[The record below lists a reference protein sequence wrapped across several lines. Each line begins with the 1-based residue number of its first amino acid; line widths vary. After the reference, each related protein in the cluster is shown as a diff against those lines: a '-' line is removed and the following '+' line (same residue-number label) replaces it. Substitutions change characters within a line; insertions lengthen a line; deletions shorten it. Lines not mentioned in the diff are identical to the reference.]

1 MVQQPES
8 DDEATIETPRF
19 EPVPLP
25 DDEFKDQLAQ
35 VIPHLRAFGRSLSG
49 SRDLA
54 DDLVQETLLKAWA
67 ARKRFQAGTNMRAWT
82 FIILRNLFLSQ
93 MRRARFKGEWDEI
106 TASKLL
112 AAPASQDRHVELGDM
127 QRALLHLPQ
136 PQREA
141 LILVGAGGFA
151 YEEAA
156 EICGCAVG
164 TIKSRVARGRVALED
179 LLTDGKLPSR
189 REHETDGSRTA
200 LQSIMSEVD
209 ELSRDRDPREC
220 SRIPTGEIGAVARLS
235 QASRYDGFSRVCA
248 EQSPRTSSSE
258 RTSPS
263 IAKAWRRAL
272 PTPAWTVGGATFT
285 NRLEEACT
293 MASILGLSVFTCLR
307 TRRERPEFQT
317 LRALNVTDLGC
328 CMNET
333 QSERSG

>member
-1 MVQQPES
+1 MASNES
-8 DDEATIETPRF
+8 TEAGRVTVSDHKDHEDDAGSRP

-25 DDEFKDQLAQ
+25 DSEFKDELAQ

-49 SRDLA
+49 SRDIA

-93 MRRARFKGEWDEI
+93 MRRARFKGEWDDV
-106 TASKLL
+106 TAAKIL

-164 TIKSRVARGRVALED
+164 TIKSRVARGRVALEA
-179 LLTDGKLPSR
+179 LMSGGKLPSR
-189 REHETDGSRTA
+189 RQHKSDPDKSV
-200 LQSIMSEVD
+200 LQEIMSEVD
-209 ELSRDRDPREC
+209 ELSRDR
-220 SRIPTGEIGAVARLS
+220 G
-235 QASRYDGFSRVCA
+235 
-248 EQSPRTSSSE
+248 
-258 RTSPS
+258 
-263 IAKAWRRAL
+263 
-272 PTPAWTVGGATFT
+272 
-285 NRLEEACT
+285 
-293 MASILGLSVFTCLR
+293 
-307 TRRERPEFQT
+307 
-317 LRALNVTDLGC
+317 
-328 CMNET
+328 
-333 QSERSG
+333 

>member
-1 MVQQPES
+1 MCSNDGYDEAGPDGAAGVQTGRVSVS
-8 DDEATIETPRF
+8 DDDDDHDVAAERP

-25 DDEFKDQLAQ
+25 DDEFKDQLGQ

-93 MRRARFKGEWDEI
+93 MRRARFKGEWDDV
-106 TASKLL
+106 TASKIL

-164 TIKSRVARGRVALED
+164 TIKSRVARGRVALEA
-179 LLTDGKLPSR
+179 LLSGGKLPSR
-189 REHETDGSRTA
+189 RQHKTNPDKSA
-200 LQSIMSEVD
+200 LQEIMSEVD
-209 ELSRDRDPREC
+209 ELSRDRD
-220 SRIPTGEIGAVARLS
+220 
-235 QASRYDGFSRVCA
+235 
-248 EQSPRTSSSE
+248 
-258 RTSPS
+258 
-263 IAKAWRRAL
+263 
-272 PTPAWTVGGATFT
+272 
-285 NRLEEACT
+285 
-293 MASILGLSVFTCLR
+293 
-307 TRRERPEFQT
+307 
-317 LRALNVTDLGC
+317 
-328 CMNET
+328 
-333 QSERSG
+333 

>member
-1 MVQQPES
+1 MTS
-8 DDEATIETPRF
+8 DEDDDDNVEPPRP

-25 DDEFKDQLAQ
+25 DNEFKDQLGA

-93 MRRARFKGEWDEI
+93 MRRARFKGEWDDI
-106 TASKLL
+106 AAAKIL
-112 AAPASQDRHVELGDM
+112 AAPASQDKHIELGDM

-164 TIKSRVARGRVALED
+164 TIKSRVARGRVALEA
-179 LLTDGKLPSR
+179 LLTGGKLPSR
-189 REHETDGSRTA
+189 RQHITDPNRTA
-200 LQSIMSEVD
+200 LQTIMSQVD
-209 ELSRDRDPREC
+209 ELSRERDAVP
-220 SRIPTGEIGAVARLS
+220 GEIA
-235 QASRYDGFSRVCA
+235 
-248 EQSPRTSSSE
+248 
-258 RTSPS
+258 
-263 IAKAWRRAL
+263 
-272 PTPAWTVGGATFT
+272 
-285 NRLEEACT
+285 
-293 MASILGLSVFTCLR
+293 
-307 TRRERPEFQT
+307 
-317 LRALNVTDLGC
+317 
-328 CMNET
+328 
-333 QSERSG
+333 

>member
-1 MVQQPES
+1 MTATSAES
-8 DDEATIETPRF
+8 GRFSVNDDDEVDSEIGPRP

-49 SRDLA
+49 SRDMA

-93 MRRARFKGEWDEI
+93 MRRARFKGEWDDV
-106 TASKLL
+106 TAAKIL

-164 TIKSRVARGRVALED
+164 TIKSRVARGRVALEA
-179 LLTDGKLPSR
+179 LMTGGKLPSR
-189 REHETDGSRTA
+189 RQHKTDPDKTA
-200 LQSIMSEVD
+200 LQEIMSEVD
-209 ELSRDRDPREC
+209 ELSRDRR
-220 SRIPTGEIGAVARLS
+220 
-235 QASRYDGFSRVCA
+235 
-248 EQSPRTSSSE
+248 
-258 RTSPS
+258 
-263 IAKAWRRAL
+263 
-272 PTPAWTVGGATFT
+272 
-285 NRLEEACT
+285 
-293 MASILGLSVFTCLR
+293 
-307 TRRERPEFQT
+307 
-317 LRALNVTDLGC
+317 
-328 CMNET
+328 
-333 QSERSG
+333 

>member
-1 MVQQPES
+1 MTEERGAPAHPNRMTELSSAYPGGSLSQQPES
-8 DDEATIETPRF
+8 DDEDEIETPRF

-106 TASKLL
+106 TASKML
-112 AAPASQDRHVELGDM
+112 AAPASQDRHVELTDM

-164 TIKSRVARGRVALED
+164 TIKSRVARGRVALEA

-189 REHETDGSRTA
+189 REHENEGGRSA

-209 ELSRDRDPREC
+209 ELSRDRDPE
-220 SRIPTGEIGAVARLS
+220 L
-235 QASRYDGFSRVCA
+235 
-248 EQSPRTSSSE
+248 
-258 RTSPS
+258 
-263 IAKAWRRAL
+263 
-272 PTPAWTVGGATFT
+272 
-285 NRLEEACT
+285 
-293 MASILGLSVFTCLR
+293 
-307 TRRERPEFQT
+307 
-317 LRALNVTDLGC
+317 
-328 CMNET
+328 
-333 QSERSG
+333 